1 MRGLRVCLSIVRAV
15 SFSPATSRVVP
26 CRALRGCRPM
36 TLLDEVVGLLA
47 ADAIPHAL
55 IGAAALAVRGIAR
68 STFDIDLLTTDRRV
82 FAPERWAPLVRAGA
96 TVDIRHGDAEDPLA
110 GVIRITSAGARPVDV
125 IVGRHAW
132 QGRAVARAEPGV
144 DAPPVVTAVDL
155 VLLKLY
161 AGGTQD
167 LWDVRELLRGTDAEA
182 LIDAVDRE
190 LRTLPTAMRAAWST
204 ARA

>member
-1 MRGLRVCLSIVRAV
+1 MRGPLVCLPTVHAV
-15 SFSPATSRVVP
+15 SSSPATALAAP

-36 TLLDEVVGLLA
+36 TLLGEVVGLLS
-47 ADAIPHAL
+47 ADGIP
-55 IGAAALAVRGIAR
+55 
-68 STFDIDLLTTDRRV
+68 
-82 FAPERWAPLVRAGA
+82 RAGA

-110 GVIRITSAGARPVDV
+110 GVIRITSAGTRPVDI

-144 DAPPVVTAVDL
+144 DAPPVVTAIDL

-167 LWDVRELLRGTDAEA
+167 LWDVRELLRSTDAEA

-190 LRTLPTAMRAAWST
+190 LRTLPAAMRAAWST
-204 ARA
+204 ARS